1 MDEMDDMSEMDEQG
15 RDLLSYNHASH
26 EKQAA
31 DHIPARRSPQWY
43 GYTAFVLSGGGARGA
58 LQVGA
63 VRALLEAGIFPDVLI
78 GTSIG
83 AWNAAALARFPLDEA
98 LERMAEAWRQSQ
110 PARILLGREA
120 LLSNTPHQ
128 ALTGV
133 LMLSAIRRVTQGY
146 PSLYSDIGQQR
157 LITDLLG
164 GVTFEELRL
173 PLRVIASDLIYAR
186 HTIFAS
192 GPVAPAVLASS
203 AIPGIFPPVR
213 IGDSVYVD
221 GGALDNTNLEL
232 ALKMGVRR
240 IFLLDVG
247 YDATNDDPAFWT
259 RAVTRTRHERHADK
273 SAEKPRESMM
283 HPLAAVLERTIQVM
297 SAYQRDRAIDQTP
310 PGVELRVLRL
320 STGTGDG
327 MLVFGKADEWM
338 ELGYVQTQQYLSAS
352 ASSRSAQF
360 IRPSKEA
367 EPSISSGPQPDTE
380 TDAAHADGYS
390 TVG

>member
-1 MDEMDDMSEMDEQG
+1 MDESAQE
-15 RDLLSYNHASH
+15 RDLLSHNHASH
-26 EKQAA
+26 DEQMVVHA
-31 DHIPARRSPQWY
+31 PTRRSPQWY

-63 VRALLEAGIFPDVLI
+63 VRALIEAGIRPDVLI

-83 AWNAAALARFPLDEA
+83 SWNAAVLARFPFDEA
-98 LERMAEAWRQSQ
+98 LERMTEAWRQSQ
-110 PARILLGREA
+110 PAQILLGRE
-120 LLSNTPHQ
+120 SGSSMPPHQ

-146 PSLYSDIGQQR
+146 PSLYSDTGQKR
-157 LITDLLG
+157 LIADLLDE
-164 GVTFEELRL
+164 VTFEELRL
-173 PLRVIASDLIYAR
+173 PLRVIASDLIYAQ
-186 HTIFAS
+186 HKTFDS

-213 IGDSVYVD
+213 IGESVYVD

-232 ALKMGVRR
+232 ALKLGARR

-247 YDATNDDPAFWT
+247 YDATNDDPAFWA
-259 RAVTRTRHERHADK
+259 RAVTRNRHERHHDK
-273 SAEKPRESMM
+273 SDDKPREPAM

-297 SAYQRDRAIDQTP
+297 SAYQRDRAISRIP
-310 PGVELRVLRL
+310 PGVQMNVLRL

-327 MLVFGKADEWM
+327 MLVFGKAEDWM
-338 ELGYVQTQQYLSAS
+338 ERGYVQTQEYLRAS
-352 ASSRSAQF
+352 MPAEPVQSPESPINVAPDASSEPQADV
-360 IRPSKEA
+360 EA
-367 EPSISSGPQPDTE
+367 DIE
-380 TDAAHADGYS
+380 TDEARADGYS

>member
-1 MDEMDDMSEMDEQG
+1 MDEREQG
-15 RDLLSYNHASH
+15 RDLLNHRHARH
-26 EKQAA
+26 GEQAV
-31 DHIPARRSPQWY
+31 DHAPTTRSPQWY

-63 VRALLEAGIFPDVLI
+63 VRALLEAGIRPDVLI

-83 AWNAAALARFPLDEA
+83 AWNAAVLARFPIEEA
-98 LERMAEAWRQSQ
+98 LERMTEAWRQSQ
-110 PARILLGREA
+110 PAQILLGRE
-120 LLSNTPHQ
+120 SGSSMPPHQ

-146 PSLYSDIGQQR
+146 PSLYSDTGQKR
-157 LITDLLG
+157 LIAELLD

-186 HTIFAS
+186 HKIFAS

-203 AIPGIFPPVR
+203 AIPGIFPPVQ
-213 IGDSVYVD
+213 IGESVYVD

-232 ALKMGVRR
+232 ALSLGARR

-247 YDATNDDPAFWT
+247 YDATNDDPAFWA
-259 RAVTRTRHERHADK
+259 RAVTRSRHERQRDK
-273 SAEKPRESMM
+273 SQDKPRESSM

-297 SAYQRDRAIDQTP
+297 SAYQRDRAVARVP
-310 PGVELRVLRL
+310 PGVEMNVLRL
-320 STGTGDG
+320 STGTSDG
-327 MLVFGKADEWM
+327 MLVFGKAEDWM
-338 ELGYVQTQQYLSAS
+338 DRGHVQTQEYLRASRQTEPLHSPKSATFMAPD
-352 ASSRSAQF
+352 ASSAPQAEG
-360 IRPSKEA
+360 EA
-367 EPSISSGPQPDTE
+367 HE
-380 TDAAHADGYS
+380 ACADGYS

>member
-1 MDEMDDMSEMDEQG
+1 MDESEPG
-15 RDLLSYNHASH
+15 RDLLSHNHARHDGRHDGQSV
-26 EKQAA
+26 
-31 DHIPARRSPQWY
+31 DHAPTRRSPWWY

-63 VRALLEAGIFPDVLI
+63 VRALLEAGIQPDVLI

-83 AWNAAALARFPLDEA
+83 AWNAAVLARFPIEEA
-98 LERMAEAWRQSQ
+98 LERMTEAWRQSQ
-110 PARILLGREA
+110 PAQILLGRE
-120 LLSNTPHQ
+120 SGSSMPPHQ

-146 PSLYSDIGQQR
+146 PSLYSDTGQKR
-157 LITDLLG
+157 LIADLLD

-173 PLRVIASDLIYAR
+173 PLRVIASDLMYAR
-186 HTIFAS
+186 HQIFDS

-203 AIPGIFPPVR
+203 AIPGIFPPVQ
-213 IGDSVYVD
+213 IGEGVYVD

-232 ALKMGVRR
+232 ALKMGARR

-247 YDATNDDPAFWT
+247 YDATNDDPAFWA
-259 RAVTRTRHERHADK
+259 RAVTRNHHERRHNGSDDK
-273 SAEKPRESMM
+273 QRQSTM

-297 SAYQRDRAIDQTP
+297 SAYQRDRAIARVP
-310 PGVELRVLRL
+310 PGAEMRVLRL

-327 MLVFGKADEWM
+327 MLVFGKAEDWIER
-338 ELGYVQTQQYLSAS
+338 GYIQTQEYLRAS
-352 ASSRSAQF
+352 TPANLAQTPESSSEEASDASS
-360 IRPSKEA
+360 
-367 EPSISSGPQPDTE
+367 EPQADIE
-380 TDAAHADGYS
+380 TDEVRADGYS

>member
-1 MDEMDDMSEMDEQG
+1 MDEGEQE
-15 RDLLSYNHASH
+15 RDLLSHDHASH
-26 EKQAA
+26 GEQAGG
-31 DHIPARRSPQWY
+31 HIPARRSPQSY

-63 VRALLEAGIFPDVLI
+63 VRALLEAGIAPDVLI

-83 AWNAAALARFPLDEA
+83 AWNAAVLARFPFEEA
-98 LERMAEAWRQSQ
+98 LERMTEAWRQSQ
-110 PARILLGREA
+110 PAQILLGRE
-120 LLSNTPHQ
+120 SGSSMPPHQ

-146 PSLYSDIGQQR
+146 PSLYSDSGQKR
-157 LITDLLG
+157 LIADLLD

-173 PLRVIASDLIYAR
+173 PLRVIASDLVYAQ
-186 HTIFAS
+186 HKIFSS

-203 AIPGIFPPVR
+203 AIPGIFPPVQ
-213 IGDSVYVD
+213 IGASVYVD

-232 ALKMGVRR
+232 ALKLGARR

-247 YDATNDDPAFWT
+247 YDATNDDPVFWA
-259 RAVTRTRHERHADK
+259 RAVTRSRRERRQEQPND
-273 SAEKPRESMM
+273 KPREPTM

-297 SAYQRDRAIDQTP
+297 SAYQRDRAISRVP
-310 PGVELRVLRL
+310 PGIEMNVLRL

-327 MLVFGKADEWM
+327 MLVFGKAEDWM
-338 ELGYVQTQQYLSAS
+338 ERGYVQTREYLHATFPPAHGQAAESSAGE
-352 ASSRSAQF
+352 SSNEGLAQ
-360 IRPSKEA
+360 SA
-367 EPSISSGPQPDTE
+367 EPRPDTE
-380 TDAAHADGYS
+380 TDAARADGYS